1 MKFSATKS
9 TLVYALQI
17 VQKAVSPRN
26 PVPTLSG
33 ILFKTGADQLTVS
46 ATDLDLTI
54 ECTVPVTVH
63 EPGNIVLPARYITE
77 LARRL
82 PDVPILIETL
92 TAGSAAT
99 ISYGQSQSN
108 IHGFP
113 ADQYP
118 ELPELPE
125 APALLISQGKLK
137 EVIRQVIFAASTDE
151 TRPVFTG
158 ALLEIRDGA
167 LTLVATDTH
176 RLAWCR
182 LPVQADEIIS
192 IIVPGKTF
200 TEMLKITG
208 NSEEEDVTVYVSQS
222 HVFFVTSVMQISSRV
237 IAGKFPPY
245 QQVIPREF
253 STRIKAV
260 TRELLEATERASLL
274 ITEGMPVVHFNL
286 EKDACVLSV
295 HTEAGW
301 IREEMDLQV
310 EGEPLQISFNSRY
323 LCDAL
328 RAINSNEVLINMTG
342 PLSAAVIRCPE
353 NTQYLSLLLPAQ
365 PKPARSE

>member
-1 MKFSATKS
+1 MKFSTTKS
-9 TLVYALQI
+9 SLVYALQV

-33 ILFKTGADQLTVS
+33 ILFDAAEDKLLLA

-54 ECTVPVTVH
+54 QCTVPVTVH
-63 EPGNIVLPARYITE
+63 EPGNIVLPARYIIE

-82 PDVPILIETL
+82 PDVPVLIEAL
-92 TAGSAAT
+92 SGGSAAT
-99 ISYGQSQSN
+99 INYGLSQTN

-113 ADQYP
+113 AEQYP
-118 ELPELPE
+118 ELPEIPDT
-125 APALLISQGKLK
+125 PALSISQGKLK
-137 EVIRQVIFAASTDE
+137 EIIRQVIFAASTDE

-158 ALLEIRDGA
+158 TLLEIQDEM
-167 LTLVATDTH
+167 LSLVATDTH
-176 RLAWCR
+176 RLAWSR
-182 LPVQADEIIS
+182 LPVPETRIIK
-192 IIVPGKTF
+192 IIIPGKTF
-200 TEMLKITG
+200 TELLKITG
-208 NSEEEDVTVYVSQS
+208 NSEEENIDIYVNES
-222 HVFFVTSVMQISSRV
+222 HVFFVSSGMQISSRV

-253 STRIKAV
+253 NTRIKAV

-274 ITEGMPVVHFNL
+274 ISEGMPVVHFNL
-286 EKDACVLSV
+286 EKEACILSV

-301 IREEMDLQV
+301 IREEINVQM

-328 RAINSNEVLINMTG
+328 RAVSSEQVMINLTG
-342 PLSAAVIRCPE
+342 PLSAAVIRCPD
-353 NTQYLSLLLPAQ
+353 NGNYLSLLLPAR
-365 PKPARSE
+365 PLRSE